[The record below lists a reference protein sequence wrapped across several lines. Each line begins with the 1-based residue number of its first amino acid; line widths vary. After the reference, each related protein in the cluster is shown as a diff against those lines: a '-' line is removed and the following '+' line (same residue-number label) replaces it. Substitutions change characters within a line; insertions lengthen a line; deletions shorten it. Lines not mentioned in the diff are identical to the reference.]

1 MYQDGRLLPAMSPLK
16 TAGSIS
22 GRGKAFFTLRY
33 TKEITMNLT
42 EKCTRPALDVI
53 LKYNIRRFSMYT
65 TRLKKVGGSV
75 MLAVPPAVLKTLAL
89 STDSEV
95 GMTIDNGCLIIEP
108 QKRPRYSLDELLAQC
123 DPHAEVSNEDRE
135 WIDAPA
141 VGKEIL

>member
-1 MYQDGRLLPAMSPLK
+1 MPPLK
-16 TAGSIS
+16 TVGSVFGWI
-22 GRGKAFFTLRY
+22 KAFFTLSQ
-33 TKEITMNLT
+33 TKETTMNLS
-42 EKCTRPALDVI
+42 ENCAPLAVDVI
-53 LKYNIRRFSMYT
+53 LKYNIRRCSMYI

-108 QKRPRYSLDELLAQC
+108 QKKPHYSLEELLVQC
-123 DPHAEVSNEDRE
+123 EPHAELSEEDRE

-141 VGKEIL
+141 VGKELL

>member
-1 MYQDGRLLPAMSPLK
+1 
-16 TAGSIS
+16 
-22 GRGKAFFTLRY
+22 
-33 TKEITMNLT
+33 
-42 EKCTRPALDVI
+42 
-53 LKYNIRRFSMYT
+53 MYT

-108 QKRPRYSLDELLAQC
+108 QKRPRYSLEELLAQC
-123 DPHAEVSNEDRE
+123 DPHAEMSDGDRE
-135 WIDAPA
+135 WMDAPA